1 MTYDVY
7 DNQKIRTWMAKK
19 VINLRNNTDGEYIDL
34 TFIPRNHRLLLDYEY
49 MKNYLSNFGVTDMMY
64 LKDSYDLPVGVFI
77 QF

>member
-19 VINLRNNTDGEYIDL
+19 VIKLRNNTDGEYIDL
-34 TFIPRNHRLLLDYEY
+34 TFIPRNYRLLLDYEY
-49 MKNYLSNFGVTDMMY
+49 MESYLSKFGVTDIMY
-64 LKDSYDLPVGVFI
+64 LKDAYDLPVGVFI